1 MAAEERSIPN
11 RVSVRT
17 DPDEGNAHRFETIM
31 TAKDVLDET
40 SKTKAILS
48 ACRHVDSD
56 VASKRLALDY
66 LADRLSPTEL
76 AHVADLLATAHVP
89 ISLTVSVDSARQG
102 EDVEIDLEVGKEK

>member
-17 DPDEGNAHRFETIM
+17 DPNDGNAHRFETIM

-40 SKTKAILS
+40 SNTKAILG

-76 AHVADLLATAHVP
+76 AEVADLLATPHVP
-89 ISLTVSVDSARQG
+89 ISLDVSIDSTNDSD
-102 EDVEIDLEVGKEK
+102 EPDIDVRIG